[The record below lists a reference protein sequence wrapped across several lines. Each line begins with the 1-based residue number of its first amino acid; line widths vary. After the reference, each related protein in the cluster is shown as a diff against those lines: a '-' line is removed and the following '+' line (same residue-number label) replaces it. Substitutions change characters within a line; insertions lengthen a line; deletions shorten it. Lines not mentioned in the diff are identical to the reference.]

1 MELIKPGTN
10 FDFVGRMNLAFGI
23 SLALIIISIASIVW
37 HGGLNYGID
46 FAGGTLVQI
55 KFQKETPADR
65 IHSAL
70 KPIGLE
76 NSIIQSF
83 GPNEVVVRVGEVERT
98 GGELS
103 QKIKESLAQA
113 LGEGAFE
120 VRRVEVVGPKVGRD
134 LTRKAI
140 LAIVFSWIGML
151 VYIAWRFEFRYAVG
165 GILAL
170 VHDTIITIG
179 AMSLLNKEFDLTI
192 VAALLTIIGYSIN
205 DTIVVFDRI
214 RENVRKNIKQPLAE
228 VINSSINQTLSR
240 TILTSLTVFLVLLAL
255 FFLGG
260 PVIHDFSFALLVGV
274 VVGTYSSIF
283 IASAIV
289 LAWER
294 VKPSKPK
301 RKK

>member
-1 MELIKPGTN
+1 MKIACG
-10 FDFVGRMNLAFGI
+10 
-23 SLALIIISIASIVW
+23 ISIAAMVISIVSVVW

-46 FAGGTLVQI
+46 FAGGTLVQL
-55 KFQKETPADR
+55 KFQKATSTEQIR
-65 IHSAL
+65 SAF
-70 KPIGLE
+70 KPIGLQ
-76 NSIIQSF
+76 NVVIQPF
-83 GPNEVVVRVGEVERT
+83 GENEVVVRIGEVAA
-98 GGELS
+98 GGKELS
-103 QKIKESLAQA
+103 AMIDESLKVA
-113 LGEGAFE
+113 LGQGAFE
-120 VRRVEVVGPKVGRD
+120 VRRVEVVGPKVGKD
-134 LTRKAI
+134 LAQKAI

-170 VHDTIITIG
+170 VHDTLITIG

-214 RENVRKNIKQPLAE
+214 RETTRKNIKQPLAQ
-228 VINSSINQTLSR
+228 VINNSINQTLSR
-240 TILTSLTVFLVLLAL
+240 TILMSFTVFLVLLAL

-260 PVIHDFSFALLVGV
+260 AVIHDFSFALLVGV

-283 IASAIV
+283 VASAIV
-289 LAWER
+289 LAWEHLR
-294 VKPSKPK
+294 PSKAK